1 MKMYKQGEAM
11 TKEIQSA
18 YEVLIARL
26 ENNEGKDQSGA
37 R

>member
-11 TKEIQSA
+11 TKEIQAA
-18 YEVLIARL
+18 YEMLVAKLAK
-26 ENNEGKDQSGA
+26 NES

>member
-18 YEVLIARL
+18 YEVLLGKL
-26 ENNEGKDQSGA
+26 EKKEG
-37 R
+37 